1 MISTVAHEVPE
12 YYDPISRSVA
22 GGRQLQR
29 SDQGDVVKY
38 FSRLDCVQSR
48 MCDVLDLDVM
58 NDLGCVDSGVEI
70 GLLQVRKM
78 RIYVAP
84 ATVKGT

>member
-1 MISTVAHEVPE
+1 
-12 YYDPISRSVA
+12 
-22 GGRQLQR
+22 
-29 SDQGDVVKY
+29 VKY

-48 MCDVLDLDVM
+48 MCDVLHLDVM

-70 GLLQVRKM
+70 GLLQVRKV

-84 ATVKGT
+84 ATVKGTEEISAPRLERGDGGVR